1 MNLKELQKN
10 WNRFGKQDPLWAIA
24 TFPDK
29 KGRKWVPEDFF
40 QLGRGDVAYVF
51 EYLNKLG
58 IVIPRRHALDFGCG
72 VGRLTQALAPNFD
85 DVVGVDIAPS
95 MIKIARKSN
104 RFGDRC
110 RYYLNERD
118 DLALF
123 KDNSFD
129 FVLSRITLQH
139 IHPRY
144 IRRYLAEFLRVL
156 APQGVL
162 YFELP
167 SRYLGS
173 GDRHGSEDR
182 HAWSDRS
189 REKIEPGQKM
199 RTFVK
204 NATPEPLLRLYRT
217 VRDWK
222 NRTVRDWK
230 NEPIME
236 MYGIER
242 SEVESLLKQHGGVL
256 LDAVK
261 EPFAGPMWEGFS
273 YCVTKT

>member
-24 TFPDK
+24 SYPDK
-29 KGRKWVPEDFF
+29 KGRKWVPEQFF
-40 QLGRGDVAYVF
+40 QTGKDEIAEFF

-58 IVIPRRHALDFGCG
+58 TVIPKRHALDFGCG

-95 MIKIARKSN
+95 MLELARESN

-118 DLALF
+118 DLAVF

-129 FVLSRITLQH
+129 LVLSLITLQH
-139 IHPRY
+139 IHPQY
-144 IRRYLAEFLRVL
+144 IRRYLAEFLRIL

-162 YFELP
+162 YFQLP
-167 SRYLGS
+167 SRYL
-173 GDRHGSEDR
+173 GSEDR

-189 REKIEPGQKM
+189 REKIAAGQKM

-204 NATPEPLLRLYRT
+204 NATPQALLQLYRT
-217 VRDWK
+217 I
-222 NRTVRDWK
+222 RDWK

-236 MYGIER
+236 CYGIER

-256 LDAVK
+256 LDVVTKAFV
-261 EPFAGPMWEGFS
+261 GPTWEGFS